1 MPKKCLTR
9 AKGVRSVPEVG
20 SRNTNSQT
28 SSLSSMSTDSSV
40 VAFKQLKKDL
50 LAQKKAT
57 QEASRSTEKSTKSV
71 PKHLVSHM
79 LPFFYPKDY
88 EYNPPED
95 NAGVEVPR
103 HLVSHVTSCCY
114 PVSGTVD
121 EEDAQSSRSDVVPR
135 HLQSHVTRYCYPVTG
150 TLDDEDVLSPRPDV
164 VPPHL
169 ESHVALYCRPVDDD
183 GVVIEEIDCPKLAK
197 HRRTNYVPPNLQS
210 HLFGS
215 VDESSGRTESRTGIN
230 CEMTRNHPNM
240 CDRLFLDVVDSKPM
254 RRVGGR
260 RPVPNTVN
268 LFEESK
274 PKPRPMSITIVQ
286 RPPEDTKENIFGSES
301 MASLRRRTY
310 PENDTKKTIF
320 GGVDKDDEACPPTP
334 RSRNYEDT
342 TEKLFGETYGIKEAQ
357 DGLARRR
364 RPKHEDTQMTLFGPP
379 PPPPTALLQ
388 RPQSERSLAETHENL
403 FGQQLP
409 SQSGRRLLRRENTFD
424 NLFGHTTARC
434 AVAPGVDERYT
445 TKNPKMLKVSRS
457 FV

>member
-1 MPKKCLTR
+1 
-9 AKGVRSVPEVG
+9 
-20 SRNTNSQT
+20 
-28 SSLSSMSTDSSV
+28 MSTDSSV

-50 LAQKKAT
+50 LAQKKTT

-379 PPPPTALLQ
+379 PPPPHSQRRSRSCFHDTADLLHHDPSAGGRADEDARAVRGRYALRHQ
-388 RPQSERSLAETHENL
+388 DTGEKL
-403 FGQQLP
+403 FGDTVP
-409 SQSGRRLLRRENTFD
+409 
-424 NLFGHTTARC
+424 
-434 AVAPGVDERYT
+434 VAPSPT
-445 TKNPKMLKVSRS
+445 PKPQRDHDIFLIGGPASAS
-457 FV
+457 IPSAQPCADPIASP